1 MPTHQS
7 LSGASDVELLQRMV
21 ATHPERFGDAFWAFF
36 AKAAASNLPPR
47 PVIIDLGCGPGLFLR
62 DLGERYP
69 AAALYGYDVTP
80 AMIVHAEKLPC
91 VGARPKVALH
101 DVASQPLPHATGSV
115 HLVSMSSVLHVFDE
129 PLPVLAEIRRVL
141 VSGGIF
147 FLYDWIRQSLR
158 TYLAWRRE
166 TLKEEDAENRRRG
179 FRLFPVHN
187 KYTAEDWAWLLAEA
201 GFTIR
206 HLIQLRPTHRIFV
219 TVPTVPTPQSPLAR
233 ADPDPSG

>member
-7 LSGASDVELLQRMV
+7 LSGASDDELLQRMV
-21 ATHPERFGDAFWAFF
+21 ATHPERYGDVFWAFF
-36 AKAAASNLPPR
+36 AKGVASDLPPS
-47 PVIIDLGCGPGLFLR
+47 PVIVDLGCGPGLFLR

-69 AAALYGYDVTP
+69 AATLYGYDVTP
-80 AMIVHAEKLPC
+80 AMIAYAQRLPC
-91 VGARPKVALH
+91 TGARPKVALH
-101 DVASQPLPHATGSV
+101 DVATQPLPHAAGSV

-129 PLPVLAEIRRVL
+129 PVPVLAEIRRVL
-141 VSGGIF
+141 APGGIF
-147 FLYDWIRQSLR
+147 LLYDWIRQSLQ

-166 TLKEEDAENRRRG
+166 TLQEEDAESRRRG

-206 HLIQLRPTHRIFV
+206 HLTQLRPTHRIFV
-219 TVPTVPTPQSPLAR
+219 TVPAAPTPRPR
-233 ADPDPSG
+233 RP